1 MNLYP
6 DIFVFCSKVIYQCCL
21 AKGYKRGMSLPKLS
35 VSDLVNASERSLPK
49 GVGLGLPPIGG
60 RLDGDKNR

>member
-35 VSDLVNASERSLPK
+35 VSDLVNASEQSLLKWGGTLALPR
-49 GVGLGLPPIGG
+49 LGESLEG
-60 RLDGDKNR
+60 